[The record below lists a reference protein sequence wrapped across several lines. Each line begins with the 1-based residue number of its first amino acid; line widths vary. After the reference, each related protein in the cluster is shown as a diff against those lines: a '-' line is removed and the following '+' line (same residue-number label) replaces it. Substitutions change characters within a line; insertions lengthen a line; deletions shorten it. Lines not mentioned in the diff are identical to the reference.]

1 MNAVTVK
8 CPFPRCG
15 AENDYDAAECGRC
28 GAPVRSYALLSGYS
42 AHLFNRGL
50 AAAREDR
57 LAEAHGYFAAVVH
70 WCPSDIEAR
79 NALALACHAL
89 GHSGEARDA
98 WEEVLRRRPGDRLAG
113 LGLTRREAGAD
124 PPPPPP
130 PDPPAS
136 EAPTT
141 EAPTTEA
148 PTTEAPAPAP
158 PATDPD
164 RSEDP
169 DRSPAGP

>member
-15 AENDYDAAECGRC
+15 AENDHDAAECGRC

-50 AAAREDR
+50 AAARENR

-79 NALALACHAL
+79 NAFALACQAL
-89 GHSGEARDA
+89 GHADEARDA

-113 LGLTRREAGAD
+113 LGLTRPDA
-124 PPPPPP
+124 
-130 PDPPAS
+130 PDPPAPLPDPPPS
-136 EAPTT
+136 G
-141 EAPTTEA
+141 
-148 PTTEAPAPAP
+148 APAPAP
-158 PATDPD
+158 PAEAPA
-164 RSEDP
+164 RSTE
-169 DRSPAGP
+169 GP